1 MSNLLLI
8 LIILFAC
15 FSIFMLLAWK
25 QLKKI
30 QNKIDQRE
38 RQQEK
43 EVALSYQREK
53 LENEVYKANEN
64 LLATYVRFGD
74 LNHLL
79 IANTYSDIRVSRNVV
94 DYSFFE
100 GLGLDPTGLAVED
113 RFVTCLM
120 PFNKQYNKIYSTIQD
135 VCSNNG
141 CTCHRSDDKFLP
153 NDILKYTM
161 ELILRSQVI
170 VAVLD
175 GRNANVYYEVGIAH
189 SIGKTVILISNASK
203 FKDTPFDVKGN
214 RFILY
219 QTQEDLNIQLNNTL
233 KNLYYAK

>member
-1 MSNLLLI
+1 MNNLLLI
-8 LIILFAC
+8 LIILFAF

-38 RQQEK
+38 RQHEK
-43 EVALSYQREK
+43 EVVLSYQREK

-120 PFNKQYNKIYSTIQD
+120 PFNKQYNKIYSTIQN
-135 VCSNNG
+135 VCSING

-219 QTQEDLNIQLNNTL
+219 QTQDDLNIQLNNTL

>member
-1 MSNLLLI
+1 MNNLLLI
-8 LIILFAC
+8 LIILFAF

-38 RQQEK
+38 SQHEK
-43 EVALSYQREK
+43 EVVLSYQREK

-120 PFNKQYNKIYSTIQD
+120 PFNKQYNKIYSTIQN
-135 VCSNNG
+135 VCSING

-203 FKDTPFDVKGN
+203 FKDTPFDV
-214 RFILY
+214 
-219 QTQEDLNIQLNNTL
+219 E
-233 KNLYYAK
+233 

>member
-1 MSNLLLI
+1 MQQD
-8 LIILFAC
+8 
-15 FSIFMLLAWK
+15 IFK
-25 QLKKI
+25 REDEKKK
-30 QNKIDQRE
+30 N
-38 RQQEK
+38 
-43 EVALSYQREK
+43 ASLSYQRER
-53 LENEVYKANEN
+53 LENLAIQANNN
-64 LLATYVRFGD
+64 LVGTYLRFGD

-79 IANTYSDIRVSRNVV
+79 IANSYSDVYISRNVV

-113 RFVTCLM
+113 KFVTCLM
-120 PFNKQYNKIYSTIQD
+120 PFNKQYRKIYSTIQD
-135 VCSNNG
+135 VCSTNG
-141 CTCHRSDDKFLP
+141 CSCHRSDDKFLP

-189 SIGKTVILISNASK
+189 SIGKTVILVSNASK
-203 FKDTPFDVKGN
+203 FKDTPFDVKGT

-233 KNLYYAK
+233 RSIYHAE